1 MTLVN
6 GSDRIV
12 ETENCDPLAG
22 EVRWRPVRS
31 LWIGGMTSI
40 AVSISRVRRAL

>member
-22 EVRWRPVRS
+22 EVRSDRYES
-31 LWIGGMTSI
+31 AG
-40 AVSISRVRRAL
+40 